1 MWMMVVVLLVMLVKM
16 VMLVMMMVVM
26 TLMVMLV
33 VEVEVGDVLSSSF
46 NALSTYYFT
55 EFSSV
60 LLTVPC

>member
-1 MWMMVVVLLVMLVKM
+1 MVDLILVILVLVKM
-16 VMLVMMMVVM
+16 VMLVMMM
-26 TLMVMLV
+26 LV
-33 VEVEVGDVLSSSF
+33 VKVEVGDVLSSSF

>member
-1 MWMMVVVLLVMLVKM
+1 MVVLLVMLVKM
-16 VMLVMMMVVM
+16 VMLVMMM
-26 TLMVMLV
+26 LV
-33 VEVEVGDVLSSSF
+33 VKVEVGDVLSSSF